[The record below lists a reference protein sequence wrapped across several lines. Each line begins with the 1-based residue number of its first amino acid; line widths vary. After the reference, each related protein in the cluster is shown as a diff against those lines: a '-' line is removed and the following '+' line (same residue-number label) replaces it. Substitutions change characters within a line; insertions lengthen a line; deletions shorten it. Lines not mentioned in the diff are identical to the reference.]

1 MPRPP
6 RPAPIRRGAAAVEL
20 ALVLPLLM
28 TFLFGIWEV
37 GRFLDAMQTLQAAAR
52 EGARQAAAG
61 ACVDPASGQSTRVY
75 ATPQGADPGPGVAP
89 PDWETAVK
97 TSLAREGCATANVTV
112 AFANLSPS
120 TPPSPYGDKND
131 PYKAN
136 RLDRLEVQVT
146 IPYSDIRWSPTDM
159 VLKTGSTLTVRL
171 EFVSLLDEPFAVN
184 STIPNN

>member
-6 RPAPIRRGAAAVEL
+6 RPAARRGAAAVEL
-20 ALVLPLLM
+20 ALILPLLM

-37 GRFLDAMQTLQAAAR
+37 GRFLDAMQTLQSAVR

-61 ACVDPASGQSTRVY
+61 ARLDPVSGQLTKVY
-75 ATPQGADPGPGVAP
+75 ATPQGADPTTGVVP
-89 PDWETAVK
+89 PDVETAVK
-97 TSLAREGCATANVTV
+97 NFLARQGCATANVTV

-120 TPPSPYGDKND
+120 APPSPYGDKND

-136 RLDRLEVQVT
+136 RLDRLEVQVS
-146 IPYSDIRWSPTDM
+146 IPYADVRWSPTDM